1 MSSHR
6 KEKMMMGLR
15 LIGNDI
21 ELDGEKVARLF
32 DILPST
38 RQRLKEMIE
47 DEKALSTQ
55 DLLNM
60 IQEKIEGN
68 ENHAK

>member
-1 MSSHR
+1 
-6 KEKMMMGLR
+6 MMMGLR

>member
-1 MSSHR
+1 
-6 KEKMMMGLR
+6 MGLR

>member
-1 MSSHR
+1 
-6 KEKMMMGLR
+6 MMMGLR

-47 DEKALSTQ
+47 DEKVLSTQ

>member
-1 MSSHR
+1 
-6 KEKMMMGLR
+6 MMGLR